1 MILRLIAPPTQEP
14 VTVEAVKTYLRVDNE
29 EENGTLE
36 NLVKAAREAVEQ
48 YTLRA
53 FLRQTWELILE
64 RPSRYIYLPRPPIIE
79 IEEVVA
85 GGKPLEPGQYEL
97 LAKELL
103 VLKAVPGNEL
113 RVRYV
118 AGYGDDPNEVPVAIR
133 QAIMMLVGHM
143 YENRE
148 GQPTEIKYQAQF
160 TGALPT
166 FVHKLAHPYR
176 VMML

>member
-1 MILRLIAPPTQEP
+1 M
-14 VTVEAVKTYLRVDNE
+14 
-29 EENGTLE
+29 
-36 NLVKAAREAVEQ
+36 
-48 YTLRA
+48 
-53 FLRQTWELILE
+53 ILE
-64 RPSRYIYLPRPPIIE
+64 RPGRYIYLPRPPIIE

-118 AGYGDDPNEVPVAIR
+118 AGYGDDPNEVPAAIR

-148 GQPTEIKYQAQF
+148 GQPTEVKYQAQI